1 MTKAQEDVMSMILVS
16 LIIGL
21 AFGIGWI
28 ITLKRLPRFVVRF
41 FENHL
46 FLTDVL
52 LSWLTIMTMGTTV
65 TGLLAAAWVSIIV
78 DVYLH
83 MSGEKNRQEEQEAQE
98 QIQQTTRP
106 SMKEQAVE
114 GLAKVYVDI
123 FG

>member
-1 MTKAQEDVMSMILVS
+1 MSMILVS